1 MKKYLLML
9 ALCVLCVLV
18 ASAQTF
24 EGYVTW
30 TTKSDIKMSD
40 EQIQQMKDSKKQI
53 EAQMNNPE
61 FKKQMEKNP
70 ALKDMMEKQLKTM
83 ESYESGNLGSML
95 PEKTTTKVK
104 GNNTATVM
112 GDNIIIY
119 RGSENK
125 IYSLNSASKTYSELS
140 SSDNSSNEQNIK
152 ITKTSE
158 TATINSYKC
167 TKYIISYQG
176 SEQMNQTLWVTKDIK
191 DISPSQFAGGGKN
204 SMNWFYKDVDGFPVK
219 IEIKTPQGNI
229 SSELTEL
236 KRTRMPDSDFQ
247 IPTGYSKN

>member
-1 MKKYLLML
+1 MKKLFLTLTLGMACTIL
-9 ALCVLCVLV
+9 T
-18 ASAQTF
+18 SAQTF
-24 EGYVTW
+24 EGFVTW
-30 TTKSDIKMSD
+30 STKSDIKMSE
-40 EQIQQMKDSKKQI
+40 EQIQQMKESKKQI
-53 EAQMNNPE
+53 ESQMNNPE

-95 PEKTTTKVK
+95 PEKITTKVK

-119 RGSENK
+119 RGGENK
-125 IYSLNSASKTYSELS
+125 IYSLNSSSKTYSELP
-140 SSDNSSNEQNIK
+140 SSDNISNDQNIK

-176 SEQMNQTLWVTKDIK
+176 SEEMNQTLWVTKDIK

-204 SMNWFYKDVDGFPVK
+204 STNWFYKDVDGFPVK

-247 IPTGYSKN
+247 IPAGYTRK